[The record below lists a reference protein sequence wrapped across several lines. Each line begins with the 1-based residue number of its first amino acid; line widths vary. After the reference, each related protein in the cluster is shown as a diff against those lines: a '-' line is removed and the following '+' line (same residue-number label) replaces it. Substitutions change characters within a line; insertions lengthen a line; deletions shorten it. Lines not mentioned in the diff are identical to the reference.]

1 MGTEAS
7 GPSGRAVLRSLTKA
21 DSLLIC
27 FHARFWSQLHH
38 KLTLGSKKTTRDI
51 PVPHFIYV
59 CINHLMQL
67 LGDCNKTE
75 YL

>member
-1 MGTEAS
+1 MGTEAF
-7 GPSGRAVLRSLTKA
+7 GPSGRAVLRSVTKA

-38 KLTLGSKKTTRDI
+38 KLTLRCKNTTRDI
-51 PVPHFIYV
+51 PVPHFIYI

-67 LGDCNKTE
+67 LTDGNKTE